1 MRKLCDFL
9 RPHFI
14 FYLCKIVNI
23 NNTLLSVRCL
33 FRNIK
38 KNFVYSYSWFI
49 YRARTNFF
57 ALVLFLKIAI
67 CKDKSSCSVL

>member
-14 FYLCKIVNI
+14 FYLCKIVHI

-33 FRNIK
+33 FRNVK
-38 KNFVYSYSWFI
+38 KKL
-49 YRARTNFF
+49 R
-57 ALVLFLKIAI
+57 LLLFLVYLQSTNQFL
-67 CKDKSSCSVL
+67 CTSSFSQDCYR